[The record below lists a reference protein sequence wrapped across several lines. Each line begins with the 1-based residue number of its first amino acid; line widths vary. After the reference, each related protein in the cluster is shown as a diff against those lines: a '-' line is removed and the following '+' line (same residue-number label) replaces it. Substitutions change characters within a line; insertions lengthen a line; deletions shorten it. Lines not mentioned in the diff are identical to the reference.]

1 MIAKNTRTFIDNFLI
16 KDKSKETLEVK
27 NPKECWEWR
36 NQAMDELQELEH
48 LAKIGEATEKAYS
61 NGAFLIY
68 DVVENDDGAIE
79 RYNCDETI
87 EELLGWLG
95 FTESEENNE

>member
-1 MIAKNTRTFIDNFLI
+1 MEKFKEALKHSDIVKAVLTGVGETIFSSEEV
-16 KDKSKETLEVK
+16 SKYIE
-27 NPKECWEWR
+27 
-36 NQAMDELQELEH
+36 ELER
-48 LAKIGEATEKAYS
+48 LARIGRATEKAYS

-68 DVVENDDGAIE
+68 DVVENDDGTIE

-95 FTESEENNE
+95 STESEE

>member
-1 MIAKNTRTFIDNFLI
+1 MKAKMARKL
-16 KDKSKETLEVK
+16 
-27 NPKECWEWR
+27 
-36 NQAMDELQELEH
+36 AMLVAMNGLLSNSESEEIESEISELER
-48 LAKIGEATEKAYS
+48 LAKIGRATEKAYS

-68 DVVENDDGAIE
+68 DVVENDDGTIE

-95 FTESEENNE
+95 FTGSEE

>member
-1 MIAKNTRTFIDNFLI
+1 MEKFKEVLKYSDTVKAVLTGVGETIFSSEEV
-16 KDKSKETLEVK
+16 SKYIE
-27 NPKECWEWR
+27 
-36 NQAMDELQELEH
+36 ELER

-61 NGAFLIY
+61 KGAFLIY
-68 DVVENDDGAIE
+68 DVAENYDGTIE

-95 FTESEENNE
+95 FTESEE